1 MVDKSND
8 NPFADD
14 SDDEDEKP
22 SKKKSASKVSTDEYA
37 GSIRVKEGRNTNNT
51 LYYVDHTKLQ
61 NNGNGLLPE
70 ARNELFSNLEM
81 SKQELA
87 VLGQKNKQICSDTS
101 QLLSEPKNAELETEL
116 QELANKMEIL
126 DNGLEEAGAHAS
138 NAKRAKQLKGQIDK
152 MAGEWR
158 KRKRLC
164 NEFFQNMEEATD
176 GTINMKKCCKGDGPI
191 DIENDEGAIKGAKD
205 YALKKSKRP
214 KVVTKGML
222 KQRNGAT
229 TPNTGLQQDERFIGV
244 LLDSK
249 GMPQRVYT
257 EE

>member
-22 SKKKSASKVSTDEYA
+22 SKKKSASKANASTDEYA
-37 GSIRVKEGRNTNNT
+37 ASIRVKEGRNASNT

-70 ARNELFSNLEM
+70 ARNELFSNLET

-87 VLGQKNKQICSDTS
+87 ALGQKNKQICSDTA

-116 QELANKMEIL
+116 LELANKMEIL

-138 NAKRAKQLKGQIDK
+138 
-152 MAGEWR
+152 
-158 KRKRLC
+158 
-164 NEFFQNMEEATD
+164 
-176 GTINMKKCCKGDGPI
+176 
-191 DIENDEGAIKGAKD
+191 
-205 YALKKSKRP
+205 SKF
-214 KVVTKGML
+214 
-222 KQRNGAT
+222 A
-229 TPNTGLQQDERFIGV
+229 FV
-244 LLDSK
+244 LSCYDLF
-249 GMPQRVYT
+249 
-257 EE
+257 